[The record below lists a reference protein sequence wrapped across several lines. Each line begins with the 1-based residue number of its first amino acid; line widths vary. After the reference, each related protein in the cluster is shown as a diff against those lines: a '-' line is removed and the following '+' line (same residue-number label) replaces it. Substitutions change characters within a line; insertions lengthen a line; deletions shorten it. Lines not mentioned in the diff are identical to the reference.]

1 MKIESRF
8 IQALDREIPYIVGTD
23 AQDNFDIIDE
33 SEPTDMWFHLA
44 EVSSCHVIAKMP
56 QDIKVDNKQKQQ
68 IIKQGALLC
77 KQNSKYKSARSVDV
91 IYTLLSNIT
100 KTDILGQ
107 VEVTNAKYIGV

>member
-100 KTDILGQ
+100 KTDILGK